1 MIAPPSPA
9 SAPAR
14 LLLDTQ
20 VWLWWQADD
29 RRLTKAARSAIAHAA
44 DVYVSVVSAWEMAIK
59 SALGKLEAPEDVAQ
73 AVEDG
78 GFRELPVHFRH
89 VAAVRE
95 LPAHHRDPFDRLL
108 LAQALVD
115 GLTLVT
121 ADSALPPY
129 GVAHLWAG
137 R

>member
-1 MIAPPSPA
+1 VEGAASGGTVKGTRAFACSHVREFGCSPTA
-9 SAPAR
+9 
-14 LLLDTQ
+14 
-20 VWLWWQADD
+20 
-29 RRLTKAARSAIAHAA
+29 
-44 DVYVSVVSAWEMAIK
+44 
-59 SALGKLEAPEDVAQ
+59 
-73 AVEDG
+73 G

-89 VAAVRE
+89 VAALRE

-121 ADSALPPY
+121 ADTALPPY
-129 GVAHLWAG
+129 GVPHLWAG